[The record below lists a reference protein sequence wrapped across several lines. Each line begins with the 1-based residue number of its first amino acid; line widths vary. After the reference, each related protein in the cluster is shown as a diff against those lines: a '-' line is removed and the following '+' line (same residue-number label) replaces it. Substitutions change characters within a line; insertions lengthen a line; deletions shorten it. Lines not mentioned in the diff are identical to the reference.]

1 MLYGTDPTNFD
12 DVVQWVDS
20 NLGFAASRA
29 AISSLGRL
37 FFKSGESIIEYVN
50 GAPGVISQ
58 PIEPLIAPD
67 GYDGGETIS
76 PAALSNAAMGYYDR
90 RIHYF
95 SPLPGGSLNAVD
107 YVYDLRNQCWTRW
120 ILPAGITSCGTLS
133 GTSSGQLFYM
143 GGYDGQI
150 YAFVQGADRTSV
162 NGTDIAISGNAQT
175 RAFGEEQ
182 TTYSP
187 AQESGLPLFEPS
199 KINQVFAVISAR
211 KGTEITLYTY
221 GDEDQ
226 SFSQVF
232 NIDDA
237 DVVSNLRMTVPGN
250 KQGAQ
255 VFAGVSFQ
263 TTKQLWIKAIGVDL
277 TKRGSQTSGQGQA

>member
-1 MLYGTDPTNFD
+1 MYKR
-12 DVVQWVDS
+12 Q
-20 NLGFAASRA
+20 
-29 AISSLGRL
+29 
-37 FFKSGESIIEYVN
+37 
-50 GAPGVISQ
+50 
-58 PIEPLIAPD
+58 
-67 GYDGGETIS
+67 
-76 PAALSNAAMGYYDR
+76 
-90 RIHYF
+90 
-95 SPLPGGSLNAVD
+95 
-107 YVYDLRNQCWTRW
+107 
-120 ILPAGITSCGTLS
+120 
-133 GTSSGQLFYM
+133 
-143 GGYDGQI
+143 
-150 YAFVQGADRTSV
+150 
-162 NGTDIAISGNAQT
+162 
-175 RAFGEEQ
+175 
-182 TTYSP
+182 